1 MWIMMMM
8 MMRRMVM
15 YRISQEVGARN
26 RLFED
31 VDIDLDLIENCISQ
45 SQRNRNDD
53 NVNLD
58 LIENVTDTNH

>member
-1 MWIMMMM
+1 MMMG
-8 MMRRMVM
+8 M
-15 YRISQEVGARN
+15 YCISQEVGARN

-58 LIENVTDTNH
+58 FIENATDANH

>member
-1 MWIMMMM
+1 
-8 MMRRMVM
+8 M